1 MEHDTAAGKMREV
14 AEGLEGARQGVARGG
29 SSPEVAMELH
39 VCGTS
44 EPLEGTKFLSGR
56 WENLTPFRHPCPTG
70 HSLL

>member
-1 MEHDTAAGKMREV
+1 MERDKAAGKMREV

-29 SSPEVAMELH
+29 SLLEVATELH

-44 EPLEGTKFLSGR
+44 GPLERTRIFSGR
-56 WENLTPFRHPCPTG
+56 WENLSPLRHPCPTG